1 MAAQAVALRALSRA
15 GNWLAEGPSL
25 TGAPAGFIA
34 GGLAAAFLGPLLGTA
49 LIAQDDTPVF
59 WLVLIADLLLLFALA
74 VATFRQP
81 VIFVGIVVLW
91 FALQR
96 LVIALVAPHVSADVV
111 RLLLTYKEGFYFIL
125 VVAAALGLALRHLR
139 GEAALPPL
147 LAVDLAAIAFLGLLL
162 VHFLADPG
170 TSSPQL
176 TYLRRFAAPAIL
188 YLGGRLLVPSRP
200 QFREGL
206 RLMLVVAVGVA
217 LFGIVE
223 RFFLGLSFWRDGVDA
238 ATFYARQVEA
248 GLFPTGWVV
257 LFHGVP
263 DGIFIALPLEVPVR
277 RLVSTYLEP
286 TTLGAFLAFAALLLL
301 LAPGLAGEARGGR
314 TAKRWRWAAASGAL
328 LLAFAITAT
337 ISRGAMI
344 TVLAGGGLFVVV
356 RLVSRG
362 GLVSWRGAYLVA
374 VPAAALLALGIMLT
388 TLDDVPAGGSV
399 RDALATD
406 VVSGLPDEPAAASP
420 PAETAPGDEP
430 VLPEIT
436 VHPPGSTAEGAGT
449 HFRGLTSGLRQ
460 MLREPLGA
468 GLGAAGG
475 WSAAPEAGRE
485 STVGT
490 VAAQLGLPGFLL
502 FLAFF
507 FGLVASLVRAGLDR
521 REGGLAADVALALA
535 GALFGLFI
543 VSWFSESA
551 SGLLGNAF
559 YFLFAGWALA
569 LAAPAA
575 RRPRFQWL
583 PGEAGSVEEGE

>member
-15 GNWLAEGPSL
+15 GNWLAEGPSFA
-25 TGAPAGFIA
+25 GAPAGLLA
-34 GGLAAAFLGPLLGTA
+34 GGLALAFLGPLLGTA
-49 LIAQDDTPVF
+49 LISEDATPVF
-59 WLVLIADLLLLFALA
+59 WFVLVADLVLLFALA
-74 VATFRQP
+74 AATFRRP
-81 VIFVGIVVLW
+81 VVFLGIVVLW

-125 VVAAALGLALRHLR
+125 VAAAVVGVALRQLR
-139 GEAALPPL
+139 GEAAMPPL
-147 LAVDLAAIAFLGLLL
+147 LAADLAAVAFLGLLL
-162 VHFLADPG
+162 IHFLADPE

-188 YLGGRLLVPSRP
+188 YLGGRLLLPSRT

-206 RLMLVVAVGVA
+206 RLVVVVAVGVA

-238 ATFYARQVEA
+238 PTFYARQVEA
-248 GLFPTGWVV
+248 GLFPQGWVV

-263 DGIFIALPLEVPVR
+263 DGIFIALPLAVPVR

-301 LAPGLAGEARGGR
+301 LAPGLADAGGAASR
-314 TAKRWRWAAASGAL
+314 RWRLAAGAGAL

-344 TVLAGGGLFVVV
+344 TVLAGGGLFVLV
-356 RLVSRG
+356 RLVSRRR
-362 GLVSWRGAYLVA
+362 LVSWRGAYVVA
-374 VPAAALLALGIMLT
+374 VPAAALLAAGVVLT
-388 TLDDVPAGGSV
+388 TFNDVPAGNQV
-399 RDALATD
+399 RDTLASRI
-406 VVSGLPDEPAAASP
+406 VSGLPAGEPAVASP
-420 PAETAPGDEP
+420 PAETSPVDESG
-430 VLPEIT
+430 LPEIT

-449 HFRGLTSGLRQ
+449 HFRGLTSGLRE
-460 MLREPLGA
+460 MLDQPLGA

-490 VAAQLGLPGFLL
+490 VAAQLGLPGFAL

-507 FGLVASLVRAGLDR
+507 AGLVGSLVWAGLAQ
-521 REGGLAADVALALA
+521 REGDLAADIALALA
-535 GALFGLFI
+535 GALLGLFL

-569 LAAPAA
+569 MATPAA

-583 PGEAGSVEEGE
+583 PGGGQE

>member
-25 TGAPAGFIA
+25 PGAPAWLLA
-34 GGLAAAFLGPLLGTA
+34 GGLSAAFLGPLLGTA
-49 LIAQDDTPVF
+49 LITEDDTPVF
-59 WLVLIADLLLLFALA
+59 WLVLVADLLLLFALA
-74 VATFRQP
+74 VATFRRP
-81 VIFVGIVVLW
+81 VIFLGIVVLW

-125 VVAAALGLALRHLR
+125 VAAAAVGLALRHLR

-147 LAVDLAAIAFLGLLL
+147 LAADLAAIAFLGLL
-162 VHFLADPG
+162 VIHFLADPG

-200 QFREGL
+200 EFREGL
-206 RLMLVVAVGVA
+206 RLVLVVAVGVA

-223 RFFLGLSFWRDGVDA
+223 RFFLGLSFWREGVDA
-238 ATFYARQVEA
+238 ATFYGRQVEA
-248 GLFPTGWVV
+248 GLFPDGWVV

-286 TTLGAFLAFAALLLL
+286 TTLGAFLGFATLLLL
-301 LAPGLAGEARGGR
+301 LAPGLAGGDGAASR
-314 TAKRWRWAAASGAL
+314 RWRLAAGGGGL
-328 LLAFAITAT
+328 FLAFAVAAT

-344 TVLAGGGLFVVV
+344 TVLAGGGLFVLV
-356 RLVSRG
+356 RLVSRRR
-362 GLVSWRGAYLVA
+362 LVSWRGAYVVA
-374 VPAAALLALGIMLT
+374 VPAVALLALGVVLT
-388 TLDDVPAGGSV
+388 TVDDVPARERV
-399 RDALATD
+399 RDALASG
-406 VVSGLPDEPAAASP
+406 VVSGVPDEAAP
-420 PAETAPGDEP
+420 PVGAVPTGESG
-430 VLPEIT
+430 LPEIT

-449 HFRGLTSGLRQ
+449 HFRGLTSGLREMVDQ
-460 MLREPLGA
+460 PLGA

-485 STVGT
+485 SSVGT
-490 VAAQLGLPGFLL
+490 VAAQLGLPGFIL
-502 FLAFF
+502 FLAFYL
-507 FGLVASLVRAGLDR
+507 GLVASLVAASARS
-521 REGGLAADVALALA
+521 EGGPAGDIALALA

-569 LAAPAA
+569 LAAPAV
-575 RRPRFQWL
+575 RRPCFQWL
-583 PGEAGSVEEGE
+583 PGGAVEE